1 MAVTVQTSGWPAL
14 FRDAFRRSLNPMVL
28 TDDRRVQID
37 VNAAFERLLGRRR
50 RALIGRPIHELVDG
64 GPQVTTAEWR
74 AAMTR
79 DEITGEAGLLRS
91 DESVVRVQFAAYPE
105 TVTGQRLVLFVTLT
119 VSRSG
124 RYFRRRVE
132 AEWSNGGLSE
142 RELEVAR
149 LIALGSSGPEIAEE
163 LSISHNTVRA
173 HAHNAMTKV
182 GARSRA
188 HLVAKLL
195 GDGIVF
201 PK

>member
-1 MAVTVQTSGWPAL
+1 MAVTVHTSGWAAL

-37 VNAAFERLLGRRR
+37 VNAAFERLLSRRR
-50 RALIGRPIHELVDG
+50 RELVGRPIYELVQG
-64 GPQVTTAEWR
+64 GPQATTSEWR

-79 DEITGEAGLLRS
+79 DEITGEAGLVCS

-105 TVTGQRLVLFVTLT
+105 TVTGRRLVLFVTLS

-132 AEWSNGGLSE
+132 TEPSNGELSD

-149 LIALGSSGPEIAEE
+149 LIALGSSGPEIADE
-163 LSISHNTVRA
+163 LSISYNTVRA
-173 HAHNAMTKV
+173 HAQNAMSKV

-188 HLVAKLL
+188 HLIAKLL